1 MATTLIGIAE
11 EHWIPN
17 ISLNSALVK
26 GDINRQL
33 LLSPESNSTK
43 HVVRYVLWR
52 VLPDDVTLW
61 WMVDGVTWQYLLYY
75 LISTIFDINSNYRIY
90 SVWNWNIVILLV
102 LLSWMRLVI
111 IIIPLIR
118 SLAALALNN
127 NKYALLWQM
136 WWLLL
141 WHLLIIAKL
150 GTTLELSLSHFGECI
165 CPVEM
170 LSEFAIVF
178 VLGPSKCILCACHWC
193 CYCCCCWWRQQ
204 RHSDNSV

>member
-1 MATTLIGIAE
+1 MATTLIGIAEE

-43 HVVRYVLWR
+43 HVVRYGGECCATSLYGG
-52 VLPDDVTLW
+52 
-61 WMVDGVTWQYLLYY
+61 WMMGWQYLLY

-118 SLAALALNN
+118 SLAALANN
-127 NKYALLWQM
+127 NYKYALLWQM

-178 VLGPSKCILCACHWC
+178 VLGPSKCISCACHWC

-204 RHSDNSV
+204 RHNDNSV